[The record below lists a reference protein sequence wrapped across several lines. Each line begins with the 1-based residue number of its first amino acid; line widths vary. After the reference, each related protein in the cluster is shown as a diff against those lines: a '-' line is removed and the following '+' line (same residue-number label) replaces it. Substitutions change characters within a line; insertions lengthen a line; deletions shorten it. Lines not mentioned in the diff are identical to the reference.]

1 MTRLLLL
8 TWLLFSPLSLASEA
22 DIRAVLAQQQAAW
35 NRADIEGYMQGYWNN
50 EQLRFVSSGKIKY
63 GWHNTL
69 KGYQKRYPDAE
80 TMGQL
85 HFELETVQ
93 MLSDD
98 AALVV
103 GRWQLLRKKDRPAGE
118 FTLIFQKIGGQW
130 RIVHDH
136 TS

>member
-1 MTRLLLL
+1 MR
-8 TWLLFSPLSLASEA
+8 WLLVLIGLLISPLTLASEA

-35 NRADIEGYMQGYWNN
+35 NRADIEGYMQGYWHS

-63 GWHNTL
+63 GWDNTL
-69 KGYQKRYPDAE
+69 KGYQARYPDAA
-80 TMGQL
+80 TMGKL
-85 HFELETVQ
+85 LFELETVQ
-93 MLSDD
+93 MLSED

-103 GRWQLLRKKDRPAGE
+103 GRWQLLRKKDQPAGE
-118 FTLIFQKIGGQW
+118 FTLIFKKIGDNW